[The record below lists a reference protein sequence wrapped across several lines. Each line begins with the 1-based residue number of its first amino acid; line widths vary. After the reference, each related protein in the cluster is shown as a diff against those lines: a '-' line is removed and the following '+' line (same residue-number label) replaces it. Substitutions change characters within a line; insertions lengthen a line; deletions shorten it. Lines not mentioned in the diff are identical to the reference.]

1 MAMEGVMQGTDMKVA
16 ETPKEGLKEY
26 TKDDAYEDW
35 LKKEGVKVYEEF
47 YFPSLAKVKLGPWE
61 RKGGSGAVIH
71 IDNRHMPNDCHVVEI
86 KPGGKSEPEHHM
98 YEATIYVV
106 SGRGGT
112 TIWQDG
118 KSKQTFEWHAGSLFC
133 IPLNAWYQN
142 FNGSGDEP
150 TRYISVTNAPPMMRL
165 FRDNEFIFNSDFKFR
180 SRYAG
185 EEDYF
190 SGKGKLFKRRV
201 WESNFI
207 ANAPDMPLYRH
218 KDRGAGGINA
228 HLEMGSN
235 NMKNHM
241 SEFPVGTYKKAHRH
255 GPGAHLVLL
264 SGTGGYSL
272 VWNKEDRSDMVKCD
286 WQFGS
291 MVIVP
296 SDNCLHQHFNTGTNR
311 ARYLALRPGDMG
323 LYSPGGGGQSNYT
336 SIKVEGGQIEY
347 EDEDREIHKIFEKDL
362 KAHGAPCR
370 MKAFIP
376 WCTGEVGPMSERDT

>member
-1 MAMEGVMQGTDMKVA
+1 
-16 ETPKEGLKEY
+16 
-26 TKDDAYEDW
+26 
-35 LKKEGVKVYEEF
+35 
-47 YFPSLAKVKLGPWE
+47 
-61 RKGGSGAVIH
+61 
-71 IDNRHMPNDCHVVEI
+71 
-86 KPGGKSEPEHHM
+86 
-98 YEATIYVV
+98 
-106 SGRGGT
+106 
-112 TIWQDG
+112 
-118 KSKQTFEWHAGSLFC
+118 
-133 IPLNAWYQN
+133 
-142 FNGSGDEP
+142 
-150 TRYISVTNAPPMMRL
+150 
-165 FRDNEFIFNSDFKFR
+165 
-180 SRYAG
+180 
-185 EEDYF
+185 
-190 SGKGKLFKRRV
+190 
-201 WESNFI
+201 
-207 ANAPDMPLYRH
+207 
-218 KDRGAGGINA
+218 
-228 HLEMGSN
+228 
-235 NMKNHM
+235 M

-336 SIKVEGGQIEY
+336 SVKVEGGQIEY

>member
-1 MAMEGVMQGTDMKVA
+1 MVMLGTDMKVA
-16 ETPKEGLKEY
+16 ETPKEGLEEY
-26 TKDDAYEDW
+26 AKADAYEAW
-35 LKKEGVKVYEEF
+35 LMKEGVKVYEEF
-47 YFPSLAKVKLGPWE
+47 YFPSLAKVELGPWE

-98 YEATIYVV
+98 YECTVYVV
-106 SGRGGT
+106 SGRGAT

-118 KSKQTFEWHAGSLFC
+118 KRKQTFEWHAGSLFA

-150 TRYISVTNAPPMMRL
+150 VRYISVTNAPPMMRL
-165 FRDNEFIFNSDFKFR
+165 YRDNDFIFNCDFKFR
-180 SRYAG
+180 SRYSD
-185 EEDYF
+185 EDDYF
-190 SGKGKLFKRRV
+190 SGNGKLFKQRV

-207 ANAPDMPLYRH
+207 ANAPDMLLYAR
-218 KDRGAGGINA
+218 DNRGAGGIHA
-228 HLEMGSN
+228 ALEMAEN
-235 NMKNHM
+235 NMKNHI
-241 SEFPVGTYKKAHRH
+241 SEFPVGSYKKAHRH

-272 VWNKEDRSDMVKCD
+272 VWTKQDRSDMIKCD

-296 SDNCLHQHFNTGTNR
+296 NDDCFHQHFNTGTNR
-311 ARYLALRPGDMG
+311 ARYLALRTGDMG
-323 LYSPGGGGQSNYT
+323 LNSSRPRAIVST
-336 SIKVEGGQIEY
+336 EVSIKEGGGQIEY
-347 EDEDREIHKIFEKDL
+347 EDEDREIHEIFEKDL
-362 KAHGAPCR
+362 KAHGATCR

-376 WCTGEVGPMSERDT
+376 WCTGEVGPMSERDA